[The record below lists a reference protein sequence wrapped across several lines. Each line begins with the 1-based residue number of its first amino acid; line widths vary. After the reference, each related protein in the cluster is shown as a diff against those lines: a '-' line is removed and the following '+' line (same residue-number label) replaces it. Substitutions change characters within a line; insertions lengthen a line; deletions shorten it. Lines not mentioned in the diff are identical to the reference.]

1 MHQPLPMADATEFFD
16 QVTHQGKTVKVGDRV
31 MVSQAG
37 QSIEVEVSTISKKQN
52 HYWVGY
58 DDNRQFCPWPLVRVK
73 R

>member
-1 MHQPLPMADATEFFD
+1 MHQPLPMADAIEFFD

-37 QSIEVEVSTISKKQN
+37 QSIEVEVSVITKKQN

-58 DDNRQFCPWPLVRVK
+58 DDNRQFCPWPLVKVK
-73 R
+73 M

>member
-16 QVTHQGKTVKVGDRV
+16 QVTHQGKTVKVGDQV

-58 DDNRQFCPWPLVRVK
+58 DENRQFCPWPLVRVK